1 VTLPDELNQAIE
13 YLREG
18 EPELARPILVHYLQ
32 SQPRSDIGWYLLS
45 FAIPEHA
52 RQVESLNRALS
63 INPRNQKARDR
74 LASLTGMV
82 PPSTSQAPAEAPP
95 SRISSR
101 RAGAAG
107 PYGGGVASSRHLGRQ
122 WPPWVKPTAIAGS
135 VVLILAAIGSAY
147 VFFRFVQ
154 STIGQRRSGTATA
167 VAGTATTRATLGAAV
182 GLPVTWTPT
191 ISLTPRVTPEPSA
204 TVTVTPMA
212 TPIPPNSDTRQEMGT
227 IQVQVADLR
236 GLTVEGEPPSYV
248 ITVGRVRPFLE
259 SSFLGGGG
267 SQEDVADLAHTLVA
281 LGLTKRTYDLY
292 TNVLNGLTDNIGG
305 FYLPWSKEIFVIG
318 NRFSGVE
325 RWVYSHEFDHALVD
339 QHFHIDQAGVYPLCE
354 KTQDECKAVE
364 ALVEGDATLL
374 MSQWLTQYAGPQDIT
389 DIIRYKPPTHTLPN
403 DFPPPYAGADS
414 LFPYDQGLAFV
425 NALYERGNWA
435 EVNRAYE
442 SLPASTEQIM
452 HVEKFLNHE
461 GPIDVPARDVASLL
475 DSNWRL
481 LTHDTLGEW
490 TTYLMLAYAADES
503 AQVDLATADRAA
515 KGWGGDT
522 YQVFYNDGT
531 DQAVLV
537 ADWAWDTASDAG
549 DFRTALKGML
559 TNRYR
564 GAELPSAR
572 GRCWSVGDEAS
583 CVLGGAREVVW
594 ILGPI
599 DLAPGPLMNLYPE
612 LG

>member
-1 VTLPDELNQAIE
+1 VTLPDELNRAIE

-32 SQPRSDIGWYLLS
+32 SHPRSDIGWYLLS

-74 LASLTGMV
+74 LASLTGLV
-82 PPSTSQAPAEAPP
+82 PPATGQAEEAVRAPEP
-95 SRISSR
+95 SRRRAGGAGQPRGGIASSR
-101 RAGAAG
+101 R
-107 PYGGGVASSRHLGRQ
+107 LGRQ
-122 WPPWVKPTAIAGS
+122 WPPWVKPTAIVVS

-154 STIGQRRSGTATA
+154 STISQRQSAAATS

-182 GLPVTWTPT
+182 GLPGTWTPT
-191 ISLTPRVTPEPSA
+191 VSFTPSLTPQPSA
-204 TVTVTPMA
+204 TVTITPTA
-212 TPIPPNSDTRQEMGT
+212 TPIPPNANTRKEMAT

-236 GLTVEGEPPSYV
+236 GLTIEGDPPSYV
-248 ITVGRVRPFLE
+248 ITAGRVRPFLE
-259 SSFLGGGG
+259 SSFLAGGG
-267 SQEDVADLAHTLVA
+267 SQEDVADLSHTLVA
-281 LGLTKRTYDLY
+281 LGLTKPTYDLY
-292 TNVLNGLTDNIGG
+292 TNILNGLTDNIGG

-318 NRFSGVE
+318 SRFSGVE

-339 QHFHIDQAGVYPLCE
+339 QHFHIDQAGVYPLCQ
-354 KTQDECKAVE
+354 KSQDECKAVE

-389 DIIRYKPPTHTLPN
+389 DILRYKPPTHTLPN

-414 LFPYDQGLAFV
+414 LFPYDQGLTFV
-425 NALYERGNWA
+425 NSLYERGNWA

-442 SLPASTEQIM
+442 NLPASTEQIM
-452 HVEKFLNHE
+452 HVEKFLNRE
-461 GPIDVPARDVASLL
+461 GPVDVPTRDVASLL

-481 LTHDTLGEW
+481 ITHDTLGEW

-503 AQVDLATADRAA
+503 AQVDLATAERAA

-531 DQAVLV
+531 NQAVLV
-537 ADWAWDTASDAG
+537 ADWVWDTASDTA
-549 DFRTALKGML
+549 DFRAVLEGML

-564 GAELPSAR
+564 GAELPTAR
-572 GRCWSVGDEAS
+572 GHCWSVGNEAS

-599 DLAPGPLMNLYPE
+599 DMAPGPLMDLYPE